1 LVGGVDVCLY
11 DGLPA
16 PTVIER
22 QRTASILLVVVLVAA
37 LMYWC
42 VDIANRTLGT
52 VVAHGE

>member
-1 LVGGVDVCLY
+1 
-11 DGLPA
+11 
-16 PTVIER
+16 VIER